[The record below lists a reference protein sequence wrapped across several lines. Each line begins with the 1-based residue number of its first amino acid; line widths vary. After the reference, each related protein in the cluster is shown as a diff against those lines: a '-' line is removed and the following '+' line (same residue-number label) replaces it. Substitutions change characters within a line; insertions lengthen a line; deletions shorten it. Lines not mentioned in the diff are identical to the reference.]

1 VSSRASRA
9 RIALGALALVAILFL
24 FVFPTRSYIEQRRQV
39 SKAEHDVNALKRTN
53 AALAQE
59 AQQLQSKSVLEG
71 IARDQFNLGHP
82 GEEIFKVLPRPA
94 VTTTT
99 VP

>member
-1 VSSRASRA
+1 VTRASRA
-9 RIALGALALVAILFL
+9 RVALGVLALVAILFV
-24 FVFPTRSYIEQRRQV
+24 FVFPTRSYLAQRGQV
-39 SKAEHDVNALKRTN
+39 AKAQHDVNDLQKTN

-59 AQQLQSKSVLEG
+59 AARLQTKSVLEG
-71 IARDQFNLGHP
+71 IARDQFNLAHP
-82 GEEIFKVLPRPA
+82 GEEIFKVLPPPA